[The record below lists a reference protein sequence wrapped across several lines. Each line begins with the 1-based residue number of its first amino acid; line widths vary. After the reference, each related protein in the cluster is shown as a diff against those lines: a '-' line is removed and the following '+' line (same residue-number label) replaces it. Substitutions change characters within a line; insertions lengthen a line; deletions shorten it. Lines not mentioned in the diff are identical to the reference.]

1 MISDLEFDLTKH
13 NWKSNESQQKDS
25 VLEEIQQAN
34 NTKERERTKFNFFHS
49 WVDKDSDTSNNH
61 DLDIN

>member
-1 MISDLEFDLTKH
+1 MVSDLEFDLTKH

-25 VLEEIQQAN
+25 VLKEIQQAN
-34 NTKERERTKFNFFHS
+34 NTEERDRTKFNFFHS
-49 WVDKDSDTSNNH
+49 WVDKDSDTSNIH